1 MKIGYARVSTE
12 EQNLDL
18 QRHALKASGC
28 EAVYE
33 DSGVSGAAME
43 RPGLAKALARIGPGD
58 VLVVW
63 KLDRLSRSLR
73 HLIEI
78 IDDLG
83 KAGAGFQCID
93 DDINTTAPGGR
104 LVFQM
109 MGALAEFEREMIR
122 SRTRAGMQA
131 AKRRGVHV
139 GRPAKLAPDQ
149 LEHARKLI
157 KLGEMTRGEIA
168 ALLGVAPKT
177 LWRALQNDGKAGC

>member
-1 MKIGYARVSTE
+1 
-12 EQNLDL
+12 L
-18 QRHALKASGC
+18 QRHALKAAGC
-28 EAVYE
+28 EAIYE
-33 DSGVSGAAME
+33 DRVSGAAME
-43 RPGLAKALARIGPGD
+43 RPGLAKALGRIGPGD

-93 DDINTTAPGGR
+93 DDINTTTPGGR

-122 SRTRAGMQA
+122 ARTRAGMQA

-139 GRPAKLAPDQ
+139 GRPCKLSPHQVA
-149 LEHARKLI
+149 HARELI
-157 KLGEMTRGEIA
+157 GRGGKTRDKVA
-168 ALLGVAPKT
+168 ALLGVSPMT
-177 LWRALQNDGKAGC
+177 LWRALNGVAGETLRGWGTIWIWRYRHRRS

>member
-18 QRHALKASGC
+18 QRHALIAAGC
-28 EAVYE
+28 ETVYE
-33 DSGVSGAAME
+33 DAGVPGAAME
-43 RPGLAKALARIGPGD
+43 RPGLAKALSRIKSGD

-78 IDDLG
+78 IGDLE

-93 DDINTTAPGGR
+93 DDINTTTPGGR
-104 LVFQM
+104 LVFQL

-131 AKRRGVHV
+131 ARRRGVHV
-139 GRPAKLAPDQ
+139 GRPSKLTAHQ
-149 LEHARKLI
+149 VEHARELI
-157 KLGEMTRGEIA
+157 GRGGKTRGEVA

-177 LWRALQNDGKAGC
+177 LWRALLYKSQDE

>member
-1 MKIGYARVSTE
+1 M
-12 EQNLDL
+12 
-18 QRHALKASGC
+18 QRDALKAAGC
-28 EAVYE
+28 EAIYE
-33 DSGVSGAAME
+33 DAGVSSAATV
-43 RPGLAKALARIGPGD
+43 RPGLARALGRIAPGD

-78 IDDLG
+78 VDDLG

-93 DDINTTAPGGR
+93 DDINTTTPGGR

-109 MGALAEFEREMIR
+109 MGALVEFEREMIR

-139 GRPAKLAPDQ
+139 GRPVKPKPHQ
-149 LEHARKLI
+149 VEHARELI
-157 KLGEMTRGEIA
+157 ERGDKTRGEVA
-168 ALLGVAPKT
+168 ALFGVSPT
-177 LWRALQNDGKAGC
+177 PLWRALNRGEV

>member
-18 QRHALKASGC
+18 QRHALKAAGC

-43 RPGLAKALARIGPGD
+43 RPGLAKALARIKSGD

-93 DDINTTAPGGR
+93 DDINTTTPGGR
-104 LVFQM
+104 LVFAM

-139 GRPAKLAPDQ
+139 GRPAKLQ
-149 LEHARKLI
+149 QHQVEHARELI
-157 KLGEMTRGEIA
+157 GRGDKTRGEIA

-177 LWRALQNDGKAGC
+177 LWRALRECERRA

>member
-18 QRHALKASGC
+18 QLHALKASGC
-28 EAVYE
+28 TSVYK
-33 DSGVSGAAME
+33 DSGVSGAAAE
-43 RPGLAKALARIGPGD
+43 RPGLARALARIGHGD

-73 HLIEI
+73 QLIEI

-83 KAGAGFQCID
+83 KAGAGFLCID
-93 DDINTTAPGGR
+93 NDINTTTPGGR

-131 AKRRGVHV
+131 AKRRGVHL
-139 GRPAKLAPDQ
+139 GRPAKLTAR
-149 LEHARKLI
+149 EIKHAR
-157 KLGEMTRGEIA
+157 EMIENGGKTQGEIA
-168 ALLGVAPKT
+168 ALFGVAPKT
-177 LWRALQNDGKAGC
+177 LWRALRAR